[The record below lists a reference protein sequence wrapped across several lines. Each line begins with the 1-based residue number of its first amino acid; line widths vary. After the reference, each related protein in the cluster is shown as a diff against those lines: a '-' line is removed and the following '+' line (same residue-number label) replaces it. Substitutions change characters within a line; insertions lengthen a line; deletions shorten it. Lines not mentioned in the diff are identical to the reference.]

1 MSAKKHALM
10 SDAEEARI
18 QKMIDSDPDAPEA
31 TDQQIARAKP
41 FTEAFPE
48 LAEKMRTKVG
58 GRPRSAT
65 PKVPVSIR
73 LDQDVVA
80 KFKATGPGWQSRI
93 NEILRREALVN
104 PGGENHE
111 F

>member
-1 MSAKKHALM
+1 MTTKKHALT

-18 QKMIDSDPDAPEA
+18 QKMIASDPDAPEA
-31 TDQQIARAKP
+31 TDKQIAKAKP
-41 FTEAFPE
+41 FAEAFPA
-48 LAEKMRTKVG
+48 LAENMRKNVG

-73 LDQDVVA
+73 LDQDVIA

-93 NEILRREALVN
+93 NDVLRKSAAQ
-104 PGGENHE
+104 
-111 F
+111 

>member
-1 MSAKKHALM
+1 MTAKKHTPI
-10 SDAEEARI
+10 SDTEEARI
-18 QKMIDSDPDAPEA
+18 QKMIASDPDAPEA
-31 TDQQIARAKP
+31 TDAQTAKAKP
-41 FTEAFPE
+41 FAEAFPA
-48 LAEKMRTKVG
+48 LAENMRKNVG

-93 NEILRREALVN
+93 NEVLRKSAAQ
-104 PGGENHE
+104 
-111 F
+111 

>member
-1 MSAKKHALM
+1 MTDKKHTLI

-18 QKMIDSDPDAPEA
+18 QKMIASDPDSPEL
-31 TDQQIARAKP
+31 TDDQIASAKP
-41 FTEAFPE
+41 FAEAFPE
-48 LAEKMRTKVG
+48 IARKMRNNVG
-58 GRPRSAT
+58 GRPKSAS

-93 NEILRREALVN
+93 NEVLRKSATQ
-104 PGGENHE
+104 
-111 F
+111 

>member
-1 MSAKKHALM
+1 MTAKKHTRV

-18 QKMIDSDPDAPEA
+18 QKLIASDPDSPEL
-31 TDQQIARAKP
+31 TDAQIAAAKP
-41 FTEAFPE
+41 FAEAFPE
-48 LAEKMRTKVG
+48 ITQKMRKNVG
-58 GRPRSAT
+58 GRPKSAS

-93 NEILRREALVN
+93 NDVLRKSAVQ
-104 PGGENHE
+104 
-111 F
+111 